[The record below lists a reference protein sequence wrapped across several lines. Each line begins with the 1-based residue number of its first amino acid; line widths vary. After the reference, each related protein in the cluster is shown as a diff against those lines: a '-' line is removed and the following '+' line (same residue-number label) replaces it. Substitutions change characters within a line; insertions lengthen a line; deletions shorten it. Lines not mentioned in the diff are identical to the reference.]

1 MTLSQDAIEKTT
13 KLVEFLAE
21 VTAAVERDPVCDILE
36 DPDAPDPVIWLD
48 ALPRGVHWMASP
60 ADDVIMRLRPSRPP
74 AEPTPPEVLH
84 EWIDMDSVGGFAGSA
99 PRLLDARLS
108 GDDSREAPPGRIVR
122 AFDAWGEQWQA
133 WSES

>member
-48 ALPRGVHWMASP
+48 ALPRGEQWMASP
-60 ADDVIMRLRPSRPP
+60 ADDVIMRLRPVSTTDGAGATGIAARVNRHGLRGRVRWSCAAPVGVCGSNGTSLVNPP
-74 AEPTPPEVLH
+74 AAERSPTC
-84 EWIDMDSVGGFAGSA
+84 WIG
-99 PRLLDARLS
+99 R
-108 GDDSREAPPGRIVR
+108 GDQGLQP
-122 AFDAWGEQWQA
+122 
-133 WSES
+133 

>member
-48 ALPRGVHWMASP
+48 APERVKG
-60 ADDVIMRLRPSRPP
+60 LRP
-74 AEPTPPEVLH
+74 TGVK
-84 EWIDMDSVGGFAGSA
+84 
-99 PRLLDARLS
+99 RLVVAAR
-108 GDDSREAPPGRIVR
+108 AC
-122 AFDAWGEQWQA
+122 
-133 WSES
+133 